1 MQIWMSKKTPDSFS
15 DSKFSHGDFIFLF
28 YFDIKF
34 DFATIMQVEWY
45 KYLLFIKRIISLESV
60 LCE

>member
-15 DSKFSHGDFIFLF
+15 DSKFSHGGFIFLFYLF

-34 DFATIMQVEWY
+34 DFATIMQ
-45 KYLLFIKRIISLESV
+45 
-60 LCE
+60 